1 MGLYSNNNNNN
12 LELLGTTP
20 YFLFFFAPLMTVI
33 ALRRWTKVFGHVM
46 CCIAPRLTLGAIW
59 QMFIDYNRDLC
70 IVQATP
76 ALRSC
81 VRSIAKP
88 KAQGLRPSHRS
99 SCSSS
104 NSVASLKTPLKSASM
119 KMASCEF
126 HSPLTRTEGN
136 AKSHTTDFKREIPI
150 GVRLHM
156 SLGNLHCSYHSV
168 NSFEE
173 RLTFPLFP

>member
-1 MGLYSNNNNNN
+1 MGLYNNNNNN
-12 LELLGTTP
+12 LGLLGTTP
-20 YFLFFFAPLMTVI
+20 IFFCFVLGFFAPLMTVV
-33 ALRRWTKVFGHVM
+33 APRRWTKVFGHVM
-46 CCIAPRLTLGAIW
+46 CCIAPRVSRGAIW
-59 QMFIDYNRDLC
+59 QIFIDNNRDLC

-104 NSVASLKTPLKSASM
+104 NWVASLKTPLKSASM

-126 HSPLTRTEGN
+126 HSPPTRTEVN
-136 AKSHTTDFKREIPI
+136 AKSHATDFKGDQYLLVYVYICLLEIYI
-150 GVRLHM
+150 AII
-156 SLGNLHCSYHSV
+156 
-168 NSFEE
+168 
-173 RLTFPLFP
+173 TA

>member
-1 MGLYSNNNNNN
+1 MGLYNNNNNNN
-12 LELLGTTP
+12 LGLLGTTP
-20 YFLFFFAPLMTVI
+20 NFFFWFCFFCPVDDCRCATEVD
-33 ALRRWTKVFGHVM
+33 RSFWTRDVLH
-46 CCIAPRLTLGAIW
+46 W
-59 QMFIDYNRDLC
+59 QIFIDNNRDLC

-104 NSVASLKTPLKSASM
+104 NWVASLKTPLKSASM

-126 HSPLTRTEGN
+126 HSPPTRTEVN
-136 AKSHTTDFKREIPI
+136 AKSHATDF
-150 GVRLHM
+150 
-156 SLGNLHCSYHSV
+156 
-168 NSFEE
+168 
-173 RLTFPLFP
+173 